1 MRKVTVVSNAKVE
14 VKPFVLEDFTVQKK
28 RQSTTLQQV
37 SKKELKSLAKELGL
51 DFDAQR
57 IDFSKKLI
65 NEYIKRS
72 I

>member
-1 MRKVTVVSNAKVE
+1 VRKVAVVSNSKVE

-28 RQSTTLQQV
+28 MQSTLQPV

-51 DFDAQR
+51 DFDAQS

-65 NEYIKRS
+65 NAYIKRS

>member
-1 MRKVTVVSNAKVE
+1 VRKVTVVSNAKVE
-14 VKPFVLEDFTVQKK
+14 IKPFVLEDFTVQKK
-28 RQSTTLQQV
+28 MQSTLQPV

-51 DFDAQR
+51 DFDAQS

-65 NEYIKRS
+65 NAYIKRS

>member
-28 RQSTTLQQV
+28 MQSTLQPV

-51 DFDAQR
+51 DFDAQS

-65 NEYIKRS
+65 NAYIKRS

>member
-14 VKPFVLEDFTVQKK
+14 IKPFVLEDFTVQKK
-28 RQSTTLQQV
+28 MQSTLQPV

-51 DFDAQR
+51 DFDAQS

-65 NEYIKRS
+65 NAYIKRS

>member
-1 MRKVTVVSNAKVE
+1 MRKVAVVSNSKVE

-28 RQSTTLQQV
+28 MQSTLQPI

-51 DFDAQR
+51 DFDAQS

-65 NEYIKRS
+65 NAYIKRS

>member
-28 RQSTTLQQV
+28 MQSTLQPV

-65 NEYIKRS
+65 NAYIKRS

>member
-1 MRKVTVVSNAKVE
+1 VRKVTVVSNAKVE

-28 RQSTTLQQV
+28 MQSTLQPV

-65 NEYIKRS
+65 NAYIKRS

>member
-1 MRKVTVVSNAKVE
+1 MRKVAVVSNSKVE

-28 RQSTTLQQV
+28 MQSTLQPV

-51 DFDAQR
+51 DFDAQS

-65 NEYIKRS
+65 NAYIKRS

>member
-1 MRKVTVVSNAKVE
+1 MRKVTVVSNSKVE

-28 RQSTTLQQV
+28 MQSTLQPV

-51 DFDAQR
+51 DFDAQS
-57 IDFSKKLI
+57 IAFSKKLI
-65 NEYIKRS
+65 NAYIKRS